1 MKIEYVTDEPRTTAA
16 GVTAIDLDLDV
27 IGWPDGRVVLDDAD
41 EFDLHTELFGYPDAT
56 VAAAQATADDL
67 VAAVTAR
74 AEPFGSAWE
83 LWVRGVV
90 KAPDNA

>member
-41 EFDLHTELFGYPDAT
+41 EFEAHTELFGYPDAT
-56 VAAAQATADDL
+56 VAATRATADEL
-67 VAAVTAR
+67 VAAVSAR
-74 AEPFGSAWE
+74 AEPFGAAWE
-83 LWVRGVV
+83 RWVREVV
-90 KAPDNA
+90 SASYNA